1 MDSVRNLHAAL
12 ATFTDQWQ
20 PHRLASINDYDVKIA
35 KLQGEFVWHTHPDT
49 DELFLVLD
57 GELTIQLRTGDV
69 VLRPGDVFV
78 VPRGV
83 EHNPKAEVET
93 SIVLFEPKGT
103 PNTGDRPGER
113 SADLREPA

>member
-1 MDSVRNLHAAL
+1 MHNVRNLYTAL
-12 ATFTDQWQ
+12 AAFTEHWQ
-20 PHRLASINDYDVKIA
+20 PHRLASINDYDLKIA
-35 KLQGEFVWHTHPDT
+35 KVQGEFIWHTHPDT

-69 VLRPGDVFV
+69 VLGPGDVYV

-93 SIVLFEPKGT
+93 SIVLIEPKGT
-103 PNTGDRPGER
+103 ANTGDRPGQR
-113 SADLREPA
+113 SADLRELA